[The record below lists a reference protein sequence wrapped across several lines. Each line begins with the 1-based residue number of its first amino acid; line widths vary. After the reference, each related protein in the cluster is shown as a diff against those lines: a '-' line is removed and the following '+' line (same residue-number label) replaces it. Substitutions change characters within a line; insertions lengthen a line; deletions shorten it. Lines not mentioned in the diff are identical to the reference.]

1 MAAILGEGVPEGLPL
16 SWNITLFYLR
26 ASVSRHF
33 QPYLLSAF
41 SKIQILQLGGT
52 EVGVA
57 LMSWRAW
64 TPNFIT
70 AMISGGD
77 CSLPA
82 HPSSLPT
89 EE

>member
-1 MAAILGEGVPEGLPL
+1 MGLPL
-16 SWNITLFYLR
+16 GWDITLCYLG
-26 ASVSRHF
+26 ASASRHF
-33 QPYLLSAF
+33 QPCSLSAF

-70 AMISGGD
+70 AMIPGGD